1 MVVAVGIVTALVV
14 LRTRPQASR
23 AEAAPVLDPLPAD
36 GPAFENL
43 SLDLLDPELA
53 AALDAESDDE
63 HDFGLPFDSDPAT
76 LGVDVEGY

>member
-1 MVVAVGIVTALVV
+1 LVV
-14 LRTRPQASR
+14 LRTRS
-23 AEAAPVLDPLPAD
+23 EKSSAAPAPALDPLPAD

-43 SLDLLDPELA
+43 ALDLLDPELA

-63 HDFGLPFDSDPAT
+63 HDFGLPCDSDGAP